1 MPTVQSTYS
10 ETFRKGFPGMV
21 ANSEVENSI
30 SRVLQTGN
38 LIFGVPVIKGNL
50 DNNCVI
56 AVTTGLFLGIS
67 IRDVTLLHATPDR
80 YEAPDNVGI
89 LNEGVIWVTA
99 GGNVGPAVAPT
110 WDPADPAAGWKPS
123 AVGFLPIVDAK
134 FLDTGVDGDMVR
146 LHLARSSF
154 GRVLT
159 AA

>member
-1 MPTVQSTYS
+1 MPIVQSTYA
-10 ETFRKGFPGMV
+10 EGFRKGFPGQV
-21 ANSEVENSI
+21 ANSEDENSI

-67 IRDVTLLHATPDR
+67 IRDTTLLHATPDR
-80 YEAPDNVGI
+80 YEAGDNVGL

-99 GGNVGPAVAPT
+99 GGVVNPSVAPT

-123 AVGFLPIVDAK
+123 ATGFLPVVGAK
-134 FLDTGVDGDMVR
+134 FIDSGVDGDVVR
-146 LHLARSSF
+146 LHVARSSF
-154 GRVLT
+154 LGVLT